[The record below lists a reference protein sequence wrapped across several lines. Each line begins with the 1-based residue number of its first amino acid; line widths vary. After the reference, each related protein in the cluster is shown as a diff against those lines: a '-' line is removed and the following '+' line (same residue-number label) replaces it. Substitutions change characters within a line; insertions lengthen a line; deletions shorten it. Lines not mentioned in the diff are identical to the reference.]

1 MEIKQEFLKMY
12 HKTLYKMI
20 EGDTSGDYR
29 KYNVPLSCCSLVY
42 SAVFSPDGLG
52 NRFPC
57 ALLPYPT

>member
-29 KYNVPLSCCSLVY
+29 KCVVLHVDACSIATVL
-42 SAVFSPDGLG
+42 
-52 NRFPC
+52 FPYV
-57 ALLPYPT
+57 L